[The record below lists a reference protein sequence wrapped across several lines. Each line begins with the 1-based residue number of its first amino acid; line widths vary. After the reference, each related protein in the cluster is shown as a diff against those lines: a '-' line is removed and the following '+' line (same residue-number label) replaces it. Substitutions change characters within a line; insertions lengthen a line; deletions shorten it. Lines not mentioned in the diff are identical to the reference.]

1 MFSFLSYPS
10 SLVAKLHS
18 IMATTEKGKM
28 DLTKFYKTE
37 DPEIS
42 DQARAILTQYSKIP
56 ESELV
61 PHVRA
66 IVGILP

>member
-1 MFSFLSYPS
+1 
-10 SLVAKLHS
+10 
-18 IMATTEKGKM
+18 MATTEKGKM